1 MYSAGAIAS
10 VAQFAPAEYRERGC
24 RHALSSAPMAAR
36 CTDNGVHFT
45 GARAGKVDAV
55 FFAKA
60 FQP

>member
-1 MYSAGAIAS
+1 MALVS
-10 VAQFAPAEYRERGC
+10 VIRFRRIPRTRLPACIESG
-24 RHALSSAPMAAR
+24 APMAAR

-45 GARAGKVDAV
+45 GAYAGNVDAV